1 MPLLQG
7 LARGLSGDSAVGSP
21 PQPTLDV
28 VDALVAQ
35 LTPLLDIDA
44 DMSHLQ
50 PQGAVDEGYMRLA
63 ASCALLRLARAH
75 DPRISVETYFMLAL
89 TMQASAC
96 PPCIWGPVEILPG

>member
-1 MPLLQG
+1 MEN
-7 LARGLSGDSAVGSP
+7 LATGGI
-21 PQPTLDV
+21 PQPTLDI
-28 VDALVAQ
+28 VDTVVAQ

-75 DPRISVETYFMLAL
+75 DSRISVETYFTLAL
-89 TMQASAC
+89 TMQVSESLQ
-96 PPCIWGPVEILPG
+96 IMILPIWRFFLSG